1 MAYQTPINPT
11 AHGHLYRSLG
21 KTIRYY
27 RKKMGLSQAKLADAI
42 GSKSPDYISKLE
54 RQKELTQPS
63 LEFLFVLAD
72 IFRIKPRDFF
82 EDAHTPETKAFALD
96 AAIRMLKNG
105 HSIKSVSQ
113 TISTLSFDELLVLEK
128 HLKKDNV

>member
-11 AHGHLYRSLG
+11 VHGHLYRSLG

-54 RQKELTQPS
+54 RQKKLTQPS

-72 IFRIKPRDFF
+72 IFF
-82 EDAHTPETKAFALD
+82 ERFITTFLEFPDILEHTHKFT
-96 AAIRMLKNG
+96 
-105 HSIKSVSQ
+105 VSRH
-113 TISTLSFDELLVLEK
+113 ITLSETLTYTAHNHYLSYQNSR
-128 HLKKDNV
+128 KKPT